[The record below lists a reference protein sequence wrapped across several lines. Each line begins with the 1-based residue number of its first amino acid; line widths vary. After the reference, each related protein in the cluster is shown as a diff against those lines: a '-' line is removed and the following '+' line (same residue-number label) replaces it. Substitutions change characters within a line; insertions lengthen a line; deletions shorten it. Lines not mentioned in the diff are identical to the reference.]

1 MTSIYSRLLYI
12 DSAHTLNTF
21 PFLLFPPFIH
31 NGKLSHFVHREQ
43 RVQVSKNRPPPHL
56 NISIGSDLKRKK
68 EFGEVAYRS
77 IGAAEMD
84 RPEGTFFSSSSSV
97 VIDAMS
103 LRMSLAG
110 RERERVLA
118 AGLVCVFQPTIT
130 NKLVGSQRL

>member
-43 RVQVSKNRPPPHL
+43 RVQVSKNRPPPL
-56 NISIGSDLKRKK
+56 KISIGSDLKRKK

-84 RPEGTFFSSSSSV
+84 RPEGTFFLLPSSST
-97 VIDAMS
+97 MS